1 MAVPAVLA
9 GAGLMVLTWLPEIS
23 VVMAALNAFVASDAT
38 GVGGTGWPL
47 QGEVFPAVAGGRAA
61 AIAAGVDWV
70 ANVALI
76 EVFPVWRTGIGL
88 GWIMICFAV
97 TCLLII
103 AFIQPDLR
111 AGGGG
116 DRPGQPGAR

>member
-1 MAVPAVLA
+1 MDVPAVLA
-9 GAGLMVLTWLPEIS
+9 GAGLMVLTWLPEII
-23 VVMAALNAFVASDAT
+23 VVMVARNAFVASFAI
-38 GVGGTGWPL
+38 GVGGSGWLL
-47 QGEVFPAVAGGRAA
+47 QGEVFPAVAGGRAV

-76 EVFPVWRTGIGL
+76 EVFPVWQTGIGL

-103 AFIQPDLR
+103 AFIHPDLR

-116 DRPGQPGAR
+116 DRPGQPGGR

>member
-9 GAGLMVLTWLPEIS
+9 GAGLMVLTWLPEII
-23 VVMAALNAFVASDAT
+23 VVMVARNAFVASFAI
-38 GVGGTGWPL
+38 GVGGSGWLL
-47 QGEVFPAVAGGRAA
+47 QGEVFP
-61 AIAAGVDWV
+61 
-70 ANVALI
+70 
-76 EVFPVWRTGIGL
+76 VWQTGIGL

-103 AFIQPDLR
+103 AFIHPDLP

-116 DRPGQPGAR
+116 DRPGQPGGR